1 MLFTREQREE
11 FKSMIREVFTEI
23 FNDDEYISMLVESV
37 NERSEWQKKVQLL
50 EEKVTA
56 VEKQNIEF
64 KSKIDVHEQYL
75 RKNT

>member
-23 FNDDEYISMLVESV
+23 FNDNEYISMLVESV